1 MPFSTSMSSIHFHLP
16 SCFMIHF
23 LYLPSMRGGF
33 FYFLFARIHFR
44 TYQPKIPP
52 PTKYGIPTA
61 RPITANT
68 ARKATAQTTIQSSGI
83 YRKHLSFMLNLLDGW
98 GGKTPTHAFCP
109 IFLHWIIPSRIVTVF
124 CCLDFD
130 FLLFCL
136 FESQLTHLSSI
147 TRRFDGKCLLSY
159 FPKVAFCGLR
169 QYQIP
174 QMGI

>member
-1 MPFSTSMSSIHFHLP
+1 MTYGILKILGSPQGYLMPFSTSMSSIHFHLP

-33 FYFLFARIHFR
+33 FYFLSVCIHFR

-68 ARKATAQTTIQSSGI
+68 ARKTTAQTTIQSSGI

-98 GGKTPTHAFCP
+98 VGKTPTHAFSP
-109 IFLHWIIPSRIVTVF
+109 IFLMSRFAT
-124 CCLDFD
+124 LDN
-130 FLLFCL
+130 
-136 FESQLTHLSSI
+136 I
-147 TRRFDGKCLLSY
+147 R
-159 FPKVAFCGLR
+159 FPKRVSNPLKHPPAC
-169 QYQIP
+169 
-174 QMGI
+174 